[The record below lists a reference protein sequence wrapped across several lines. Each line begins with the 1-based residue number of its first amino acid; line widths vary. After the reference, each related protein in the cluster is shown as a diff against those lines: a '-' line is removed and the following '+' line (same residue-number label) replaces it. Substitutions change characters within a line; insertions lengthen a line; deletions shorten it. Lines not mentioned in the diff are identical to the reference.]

1 MLYFNCGWA
10 ASILVR
16 VIQRNSDF
24 SWWKSPDS
32 FVIRHIKISLR
43 LMLLIEEQIDAH
55 ADNK

>member
-24 SWWKSPDS
+24 SWWKSPNS

-43 LMLLIEEQIDAH
+43 LIEEQIDAH